1 MNPKSLKNF
10 NVFID
15 GIGYAGR
22 VTEGAPPKITVKT
35 EEHIAGGMAAPVDV
49 DAGTVEKLTFE
60 VTLAEY
66 NPAVHKLLGKD
77 DVAVVFRAAQGVNDV
92 EAEAV
97 IVSVRAL
104 MRELDPGSLKAAA
117 GKTELKLAFTASY
130 YKLDIAD
137 ETVVEIDAVNM
148 KRVIGGVDQLASQRR
163 ALGLTF

>member
-10 NVFID
+10 NVFVD
-15 GIGYAGR
+15 GVGYAGR

-66 NPAVHKLLGKD
+66 NPAVHSLIGKD
-77 DVAVVFRAAQGVNDV
+77 DVSVVFRAAQGQNDAEV
-92 EAEAV
+92 EAV
-97 IVSVRAL
+97 IITVRAL
-104 MRELDPGSLKAAA
+104 LREVGQGSLKPAA

-130 YKLDIAD
+130 YKLDIGAA
-137 ETVVEIDAVNM
+137 TVVEIDAVNM
-148 KRVIGGVDQLASQRR
+148 KRVIGGVDQLANQRR